1 VLRVTVVPC
10 ASAIRALLDCSAGHH
25 PAHNFLVKCRCC
37 HFAQALG
44 VTSDPR
50 TTFPYLLKIYAST
63 LGLCARWFSAGEGIS
78 RLKPPSTS
86 SRDVA
91 SLTIS
96 VGVSI
101 KPW

>member
-1 VLRVTVVPC
+1 
-10 ASAIRALLDCSAGHH
+10 
-25 PAHNFLVKCRCC
+25 
-37 HFAQALG
+37 
-44 VTSDPR
+44 
-50 TTFPYLLKIYAST
+50 
-63 LGLCARWFSAGEGIS
+63 
-78 RLKPPSTS
+78 LKPPSTS